1 MRKPTTWVL
10 YKWERLLYGL
20 LSGKTETVAELKV
33 QSKDAWQSSKKTA
46 DTKPDQYRATWL
58 AESTDRVMLEKTRDL
73 GKEN

>member
-10 YKWERLLYGL
+10 YKWENLGKYVMYG
-20 LSGKTETVAELKV
+20 SREELKV
-33 QSKDAWQSSKKTA
+33 QSKDAWQSSKNTA

-58 AESTDRVMLEKTRDL
+58 AESTDKAMLEKMRDL